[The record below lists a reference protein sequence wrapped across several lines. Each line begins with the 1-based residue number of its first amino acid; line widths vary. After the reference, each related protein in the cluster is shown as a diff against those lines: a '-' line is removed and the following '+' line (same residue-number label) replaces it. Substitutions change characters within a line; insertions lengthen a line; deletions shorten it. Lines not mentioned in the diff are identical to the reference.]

1 MSIRYGID
9 LVLQPS
15 FTAKVHQTRRIV
27 CDQYSSWTADRQ
39 ITRVP
44 LTPYFP
50 CPDERLSIL
59 AEQLESIT
67 QETKDE
73 KSYMLRRSAIIA
85 DTSLSGLAMV
95 FEAPEP
101 LFELQRKALA
111 AGQYHFPRLY
121 LSKPFQPCIALLEYA
136 ELPEATLLDAAEFAE
151 GVASGLD
158 MTEMAMP
165 WRLLLTRYC
174 SEAAGEDW
182 SNGRWATDLTC
193 RQLHSYRLYAK
204 VDSVFELLR
213 MVKEQQPK
221 ESNGRK
227 GIGRFF
233 GRG

>member
-1 MSIRYGID
+1 MSTRYGID

-27 CDQYSSWTADRQ
+27 CEQYSSWTAGRQ

-50 CPDERLSIL
+50 CPNEGLSIL
-59 AEQLESIT
+59 AEQVERIA

-73 KSYMLRRSAIIA
+73 KAYMLRRSAIVA
-85 DTSLSGLAMV
+85 DTSVNGLAMV

-101 LFELQRKALA
+101 LFELQRKALEA
-111 AGQYHFPRLY
+111 AQVHSPQLY
-121 LSKPFQPCIALLEYA
+121 LPRPFLPCIPLLEYA
-136 ELPEATLLDAAEFAE
+136 ELPEAALLDAAEFAE

-165 WRLLLTRYC
+165 WRLLLTRYS

-193 RQLHSYRLYAK
+193 RQLHSHRLYAE
-204 VDSVFELLR
+204 VNSVFELLS
-213 MVKEQQPK
+213 MVKEQKPK
-221 ESNGRK
+221 GRGRK

>member
-1 MSIRYGID
+1 MSTRYGID

-27 CDQYSSWTADRQ
+27 CDQYSSWTAGRQ

-50 CPDERLSIL
+50 CPDELLSIL
-59 AEQLESIT
+59 AERVERIA

-73 KSYMLRRSAIIA
+73 KAYMLRRTAIVT
-85 DTSLSGLAMV
+85 DTSVNGLAMV
-95 FEAPEP
+95 FDAPEP
-101 LFELQRKALA
+101 LFELQRKALDA
-111 AGQYHFPRLY
+111 AQDHFPQLY
-121 LSKPFQPCIALLEYA
+121 LPKPFLPCIALLEYA
-136 ELPEATLLDAAEFAE
+136 ELPEAALLDAAEFAE

-165 WRLLLTRYC
+165 WRLLLTRYS

-193 RQLHSYRLYAK
+193 HQLHSHRLYAE
-204 VDSVFELLR
+204 VNSVFELLS

-221 ESNGRK
+221 GGGRK